1 MVLRTNERTMYMART
16 RRIKTDGNAHYHL
29 MSRAN
34 DRRFLFEKGAVK
46 TELVAALRRT
56 AEFCGIAIKAYAA
69 MGNHFHVVVKV
80 TKPDEPVGTQELLRR
95 VGVLR
100 GEKAMREL
108 SGRWDDLVAAGF
120 DATLREEQDR
130 LRARM
135 HDVSEFVKLFKE
147 VFDRI
152 YKRDRKYCGSI
163 WSGRFASTLIEDGV
177 VSAAGGADRGGED
190 IRERRVRGV
199 VGVFAGR
206 PVPGGRGASSGRR
219 DRLLDARLA
228 ACSDGGAGRG
238 IRVKRMRRDSGRMGN
253 VGGVGGKGAKAE
265 VFLGAGPWGFGGWS
279 FGDWVVLR
287 KGFAVFGGLTG
298 A

>member
-1 MVLRTNERTMYMART
+1 MART

-163 WSGRFASTLIEDGV
+163 WSGRFASTLIEDGEYLARCVRYV
-177 VSAAGGADRGGED
+177 VYNPVRAGIVTRAGDYRWSWCESDSEEA
-190 IRERRVRGV
+190 
-199 VGVFAGR
+199 VFAG
-206 PVPGGRGASSGRR
+206 PVPGEWCLRR
-219 DRLLDARLA
+219 VAQI
-228 ACSDGGAGRG
+228 GAGKIFG
-238 IRVKRMRRDSGRMGN
+238 S
-253 VGGVGGKGAKAE
+253 VGFVVSSAFSLGDRFRA
-265 VFLGAGPWGFGGWS
+265 GAGPHPVGEIGYSTHGWRLAVTAARR
-279 FGDWVVLR
+279 GE
-287 KGFAVFGGLTG
+287 FA
-298 A
+298 